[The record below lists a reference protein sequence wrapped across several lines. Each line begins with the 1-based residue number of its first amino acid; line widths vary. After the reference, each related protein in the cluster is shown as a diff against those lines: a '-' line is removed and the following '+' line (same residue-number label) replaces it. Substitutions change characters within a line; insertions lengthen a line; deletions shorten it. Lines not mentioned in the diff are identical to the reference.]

1 MSETPLGYADFFG
14 KVLAEVAS
22 TIDSRAEELDTST
35 SYTAK
40 LLSKGPERTAKK
52 MGEEAVELAI
62 ALVGQDKEEVAGE
75 TADLLF
81 HLLVALRSRGVSLE
95 EVANVLAERQ
105 GISGLVEKASR
116 PTDGG

>member
-1 MSETPLGYADFFG
+1 MSLGRSEKLGLILNA
-14 KVLAEVAS
+14 LAETVDA
-22 TIDSRAEELDTST
+22 RAEAADEAS

-52 MGEEAVELAI
+52 LGEEAVELAI
-62 ALVGQDKEEVAGE
+62 ALVGQSDDDVIGE

-81 HLLVALRSRGVSLE
+81 HLLVALRSRNISLDQ
-95 EVANVLAERQ
+95 VAETLADRQ

-116 PTDGG
+116 TES